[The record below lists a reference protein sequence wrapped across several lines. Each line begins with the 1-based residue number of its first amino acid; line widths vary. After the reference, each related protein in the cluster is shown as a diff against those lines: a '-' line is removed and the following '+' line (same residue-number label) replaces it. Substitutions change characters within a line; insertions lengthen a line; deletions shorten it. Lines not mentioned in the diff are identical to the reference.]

1 MNFTDFDLSEGILEA
16 VDAMGFSTAT
26 PIQSEAIPIILEGKD
41 LIACAQTGTGKTGA
55 FLIPVLDALAQSSKD
70 DKIKVLIIVPTREL
84 AIQIDQQLQGLAYF
98 LDVTSL
104 AIYGGNDKEG
114 WDKQKAAITNGAD
127 ILIATPGRIL
137 SHMALG
143 YVDFTSVDF
152 FILDEADRMMDMG
165 FHEDI
170 IKIFKDVSPEA
181 QRLMFSATMP
191 PNIRKLSEAMLNE
204 PEQINI
210 AVSKPA
216 ENILQAAYMVYE
228 KQKIGLVKSL
238 LIGKEELKSVIIFL
252 SSKKSA
258 AELEYE
264 LKSGDMNARAIHSDL
279 DQKER
284 EQVML
289 DFRNRKIQILVATDI
304 VSRGIDVDEI
314 ALVINYEVPKDPEDY
329 IHRIGRTARAEASGV
344 ALTFITEKDQH
355 SFARIE
361 RMIEMEIHKAPLPL
375 ELGEGPEYN
384 PKAKK
389 YSKRNNYKKRKPTDK
404 GKSRSYNKRK
414 NSKNGNGAKKAG
426 NNAQAT

>member
-1 MNFTDFDLSEGILEA
+1 MDFVDLGLSEGILEA
-16 VDAMGFSTAT
+16 VEAMGFSTAT
-26 PIQSEAIPIILEGKD
+26 PIQSEAIPVIMEGKD

-55 FLIPVLDALAQSSKD
+55 FLIPVLDAVAQIKN
-70 DKIKVLIIVPTREL
+70 DKIKALIIVPTREL

-98 LDVTSL
+98 LGVTSL

-143 YVDFTSVDF
+143 YVDFSAVNF

-165 FHEDI
+165 FLEDI
-170 IKIFKDVSPEA
+170 LKIHKLIPKDS
-181 QRLMFSATMP
+181 QKLMFSATMP
-191 PNIRKLSEAMLNE
+191 SNIRKLSAALLKE

-228 KQKIGLVKSL
+228 KQKIPLLKSL
-238 LIGKEELKSVIIFL
+238 LVGKEELKSVIIFL
-252 SSKKSA
+252 SSKRSA
-258 AELEYE
+258 SELENE
-264 LKSGDMNARAIHSDL
+264 LRTIGMNARAIHSDL

-304 VSRGIDVDEI
+304 VARGIDIDEI

-329 IHRIGRTARAEASGV
+329 IHRIGRTARAESSGV
-344 ALTFITEKDQH
+344 ALTLITEKDQH
-355 SFARIE
+355 QFARIE
-361 RMIEMEIHKAPLPL
+361 RMIDSEIHKAPLDP
-375 ELGEGPEYN
+375 ELGEGPVYN
-384 PKAKK
+384 PKSKGR
-389 YSKRNNYKKRKPTDK
+389 SKRNFSKKRKPQGGGK
-404 GKSRSYNKRK
+404 GKWTSKKGTSQK
-414 NSKNGNGAKKAG
+414 NRGPKTEG
-426 NNAQAT
+426 NNAKTA